1 MFATNTYPE
10 NLAGTNFRRVSL
22 QILLDWNNDLIEE
35 MRWWNILNYLARPV
49 IN

>member
-1 MFATNTYPE
+1 MSTTNTYPE

-22 QILLDWNNDLIEE
+22 QILLDWNNNFIEE
-35 MRWWNILNYLARPV
+35 MRDILNYLARPL